1 MLSGKIEFVK
11 LASKGAQW
19 FSYESFHLRV
29 ATNFDEIVDFILF
42 TTEQNTCGIKE
53 TTELEWE
60 FNATDC

>member
-19 FSYESFHLRV
+19 FSHESFHLRV